1 MPINVHHPDDPKE
14 PEKEKSEKSQWPM
27 VVFLLG
33 LFLISAA
40 TCIAWKVTP

>member
-1 MPINVHHPDDPKE
+1 MPIPVHRDEPPKKDE
-14 PEKEKSEKSQWPM
+14 PKPEKSQWPM